1 MGCWRCL
8 PLSVAQLK
16 GKHCRKPHCHNG
28 VVDTLGCCF
37 ILSSFLLVS
46 RNLQSEY
53 LDACFCQLF
62 CMFPCRKWKYSF
74 IDYLENIQTTLILH
88 TVEILRRKQMGG
100 ALFFV
105 RKWDFYFSKNVPERE
120 ILFLHKSPTGLIYYI
135 HIQALYTIKVLIHK
149 KNSHI
154 FAM

>member
-100 ALFFV
+100 ALFFCAEV
-105 RKWDFYFSKNVPERE
+105 RFLFFKERAWKGNT
-120 ILFLHKSPTGLIYYI
+120 FLHKSPTGLIHLIVNIYFLRDK
-135 HIQALYTIKVLIHK
+135 LYG
-149 KNSHI
+149 S
-154 FAM
+154 